1 MPSRHGPGSYANK
14 RHDIC
19 YQKRSKAAACE
30 GTPRIAR
37 VSFPHGLASEAQLRS
52 ASFVASRC
60 YAIND
65 RGSQFISK
73 DCAAS
78 TAQWDTRIRYPE
90 VGLSE
95 ALVAIAGAYGY
106 RSFPPCDV

>member
-60 YAIND
+60 YAINF

-78 TAQWDTRIRYPE
+78 TAQWDTRI
-90 VGLSE
+90 VTGSW
-95 ALVAIAGAYGY
+95 LV
-106 RSFPPCDV
+106 RSFSGDCGWITGNSSLILEV